1 MNGFNLN
8 SLAPATNPL
17 AQYLQ
22 QYLPQEQPQPEQKRN
37 DGGITT
43 YEITS
48 KADIEYIEPDKS
60 GRVQMFDCPNE
71 SRVYRGRFNHV
82 SGKMDFTSFLKE
94 DDVQLFQKQDTSAEL
109 GQVADALSA
118 VLAELKSMNADIQE
132 LKKQEI
138 PVVEAE
144 IVSTGRRPNGQF
156 KKKGES

>member
-1 MNGFNLN
+1 MSGLN
-8 SLAPATNPL
+8 FTGLGVDNQLANYL
-17 AQYLQ
+17 KQYM
-22 QYLPQEQPQPEQKRN
+22 PQEQPEQKRN
-37 DGGITT
+37 DSGIST

-94 DDVQLFQKQDTSAEL
+94 DDVQLFAKSDNSAEMN
-109 GQVADALSA
+109 QIADALGA
-118 VLAELKSMNADIQE
+118 VLNELKAMNADIQE

-138 PVVEAE
+138 PVIEAE
-144 IVSTGRRPNGQF
+144 IVSNGRDAKGRF
-156 KKKGES
+156 VKK